1 MFSRIRNHEKLVEN
15 GENPV
20 AVARKLKDGTHEED
34 SDPTRNL
41 TQKKEILPKKLE
53 ISDESVELE
62 IGETVDGESVETE
75 IKKRRPKNGTMDI
88 QYDVSNVIDLH
99 SYIDPKKKSNSK
111 GTGKGKDKEAGKGT
125 NRGTYNYCQF
135 LFYFFRLNS
144 YFSFFVLNSK
154 AFQNSSF
161 CLTHLS

>member
-41 TQKKEILPKKLE
+41 SKKKEILPKKLE

-75 IKKRRPKNGTMDI
+75 IKKRRPKNGTLDI

-111 GTGKGKDKEAGKGT
+111 GKGKDKEAGKGT
-125 NRGTYNYCQF
+125 NRGAYNYCQF
-135 LFYFFRLNS
+135 LFYFFRLS
-144 YFSFFVLNSK
+144 ILYLLLSFSKFNFFLK
-154 AFQNSSF
+154 
-161 CLTHLS
+161 